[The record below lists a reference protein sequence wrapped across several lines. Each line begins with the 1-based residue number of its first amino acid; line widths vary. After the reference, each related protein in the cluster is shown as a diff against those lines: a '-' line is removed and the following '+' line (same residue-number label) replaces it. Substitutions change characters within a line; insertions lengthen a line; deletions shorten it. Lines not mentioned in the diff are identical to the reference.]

1 MGKSMLYTKTGD
13 DGKTSLVGGNRV
25 PKTHIR
31 LESYGTID
39 ELNSFVGW
47 LLCAIEEKGTKNF
60 LSLIQHKLF
69 NVSSY
74 LATDSE
80 DPSIERKCGITD
92 DDISLIEK
100 EIDQLDALLP
110 KLRRFVLPGGNE
122 AAARAHICRTVCRRA
137 EREIYRLKEKYTVD
151 QYILS
156 FINRLSDYFFVLAR
170 TENHKSGKEIYW
182 EQ

>member
-1 MGKSMLYTKTGD
+1 MLYTKTGD

-69 NVSSY
+69 NVCSY

-137 EREIYRLKEKYTVD
+137 EREIYRLKEKYSVD
-151 QYILS
+151 RHILS

>member
-1 MGKSMLYTKTGD
+1 MLYTKTGD

-47 LLCAIEEKGTKNF
+47 LLCAIEEKGTKNY

-69 NVSSY
+69 NVCSY

-92 DDISLIEK
+92 DDISLLEK
-100 EIDQLDALLP
+100 EIDQLDAVLP

-137 EREIYRLKEKYTVD
+137 EREIYRLKEKYSVD
-151 QYILS
+151 RHILS